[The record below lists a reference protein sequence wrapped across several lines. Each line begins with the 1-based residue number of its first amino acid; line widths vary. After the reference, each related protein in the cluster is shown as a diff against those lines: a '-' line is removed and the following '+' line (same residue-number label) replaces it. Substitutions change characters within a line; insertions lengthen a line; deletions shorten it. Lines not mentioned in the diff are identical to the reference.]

1 MQISPSS
8 LPSNQK
14 FGWFFVGV
22 FILVATY
29 FLWRGSAT
37 WAWPLYSLSF
47 IFFVITLLSPE
58 RLSPVNRLWFRLG
71 IFQGKVISP
80 IVLGIMF
87 FTLITPVALITRIFG
102 RDELK
107 LRKRSTNSYWTT
119 RIPAGPAKD
128 SFKNQF

>member
-1 MQISPSS
+1 MQNSPPS

-37 WAWPLYSLSF
+37 LAWAIYALSF
-47 IFFVITLLSPE
+47 IPFIITLFSPE
-58 RLSPVNRLWFRLG
+58 RLLPANKLWFRFG
-71 IFQGKVISP
+71 IFLGEIISP

-87 FTLITPVALITRIFG
+87 FVLITPIALITDF
-102 RDELK
+102 LAV
-107 LRKRSTNSYWTT
+107 TN
-119 RIPAGPAKD
+119 
-128 SFKNQF
+128 

>member
-1 MQISPSS
+1 M
-8 LPSNQK
+8 
-14 FGWFFVGV
+14 GV

-37 WAWPLYSLSF
+37 LAWAIYALSF
-47 IFFVITLLSPE
+47 IPFIITLFSPE
-58 RLSPVNRLWFRLG
+58 RLLPANKLWFRFG
-71 IFQGKVISP
+71 IFLGEIISP

-87 FTLITPVALITRIFG
+87 FVLITPIALITRFFG

-107 LRKRSTNSYWTT
+107 LRKRSTGSYWVN

-128 SFKNQF
+128 SFRNQY

>member
-1 MQISPSS
+1 MQNSPPS

-37 WAWPLYSLSF
+37 LAWAIYALSF
-47 IFFVITLLSPE
+47 IPFIITLFSPE
-58 RLSPVNRLWFRLG
+58 RLLPANKLWFRFG
-71 IFQGKVISP
+71 IFLGEIISP

-87 FTLITPVALITRIFG
+87 FVLITPIALITRFFG

-107 LRKRSTNSYWTT
+107 LRKRSTGSYWVN

-128 SFKNQF
+128 SFRNQY